1 MALTYLAIELILRD
15 LVTDTGS
22 NQTGHPVSTATEN
35 KDIDEPNDTE
45 FVVSL

>member
-1 MALTYLAIELILRD
+1 LAIELILRD

-22 NQTGHPVSTATEN
+22 NQTGHPMSAATAN
-35 KDIDEPNDTE
+35 KDIYEPNDIE